1 MGNGCV
7 RVSTHHGRYSVI
19 QGQLWPA
26 EGQQAV
32 SGPRRLRRGPEGSIA
47 IAAVDATAVS
57 CGNPVGDLPGNFAD
71 WVTAHGADEPEWRE
85 SLEELSERLRAA
97 LQ

>member
-1 MGNGCV
+1 M
-7 RVSTHHGRYSVI
+7 
-19 QGQLWPA
+19 
-26 EGQQAV
+26 
-32 SGPRRLRRGPEGSIA
+32 
-47 IAAVDATAVS
+47 S